1 MTRTPP
7 HPHLHTW
14 QMQAE
19 SDARSLGSV
28 RAPPFRKHLPQER
41 LRAVTLCIVL
51 WKLHW
56 PVGASQGPPPR
67 LRRLSPGRTLGVTFS
82 SSPPPSTRAQGRPY
96 PEAAARGSET
106 HTGPL
111 TSRTRANHANT
122 VFRLTALR
130 LQWGHGTAS
139 GLGRGSHGGGWAGRA
154 VTEAGATQRSPVGL
168 SYEDTRGSRQAPA
181 LGSVTTPPWGVW
193 GPGK

>member
-1 MTRTPP
+1 MRGAWAPSVPLPSGSTFP
-7 HPHLHTW
+7 
-14 QMQAE
+14 
-19 SDARSLGSV
+19 RSACGRSHCALCSGSFTGPWGRPRV
-28 RAPPFRKHLPQER
+28 
-41 LRAVTLCIVL
+41 
-51 WKLHW
+51 
-56 PVGASQGPPPR
+56 PPPR